1 MIHPASDKVV
11 ALTCVATEAMKQG
24 SLVVFADLGD
34 GTGRLKATKVA
45 ATGDLTNGAFF
56 AYFITPDSEDVE
68 FTGAPASTTFTVN
81 TDTGVGGG
89 TLNILSGAQ
98 MVALGGGGSAL
109 LRVDV
114 NSVFETVLTG
124 YTGGV
129 SLKVES
135 TDSFMALDANDDID
149 SVVAMVVAN
158 DGVTVVVL
166 VV

>member
-11 ALTCVATEAMKQG
+11 ALSCVATEAMEQG

-45 ATGDLTNGAFF
+45 AAGDLTNGAFF

-68 FTGAPASTTFTVN
+68 FTGAPETTTFTLN

-89 TLNILSGAQ
+89 TQTIASGSE
-98 MVALGGGGSAL
+98 MVALGGAVVAL
-109 LRVDV
+109 LRLDV
-114 NSVFETVLTG
+114 NSVFESALTS

-129 SLKVES
+129 ALKVES
-135 TDSFMALDANDDID
+135 TDSFVALDANDDID
-149 SVVAMVVAN
+149 SIVAMVVAN
-158 DGVTVVVL
+158 DGQAVVIL